1 MSGSAWVN
9 LALEK
14 LSCSQKELAI
24 RLGVSPTQISK
35 WKNDEHMSC
44 QMEDKFRELSGIG
57 DKHPQF
63 VLWTG
68 SLENADKWERIVSE
82 LAELAAD
89 SAETGYDTAPLR
101 TEVEQLCWGTFY
113 TLEQMGV
120 AIPKTFP
127 AELEQL
133 AKGEADDEDF
143 ELAMV
148 NPYADLISRI
158 YKALND
164 VYGFYVAFVDELIND
179 DQPDLFE
186 TGMEIES
193 CLMDLAASKL
203 DISADLAP
211 NFSNFR
217 YETLKA
223 YEEWVGS
230 VKTAA
235 LRFGVPVRA
244 ELLDLVRKGHDE
256 LGFNAEA
263 ESLGVNESRIHPDI
277 YMNELL
283 VGMRALHQVLPVI
296 VKKLGIT
303 PEELNFDVSE
313 LSA

>member
-1 MSGSAWVN
+1 MRSSAWVN

-35 WKNDEHMSC
+35 WKNDEYMSS
-44 QMEDKFRELSGIG
+44 QMEGKFRELSGIG

-63 VLWTG
+63 VLWAG

-82 LAELAAD
+82 LADLAAD
-89 SAETGYDTAPLR
+89 SAETGYNTAPLSDDLA
-101 TEVEQLCWGTFY
+101 QLCWRTLY

-127 AELEQL
+127 SELEQL
-133 AKGEADDEDF
+133 AKGEADDEGF
-143 ELAMV
+143 ELAMA
-148 NPYADLISRI
+148 NPYVDLIWRI

-164 VYGFYVAFVDELIND
+164 VYGFYIAYVYELTND
-179 DQPDLFE
+179 DQLDLFE

-203 DISADLAP
+203 DVSTDLAP

-217 YETLKA
+217 YQTLKA

-235 LRFGVPVRA
+235 LRFGVPIRA

-283 VGMRALHQVLPVI
+283 VGMRALHQILPVI

>member
-14 LSCSQKELAI
+14 LSCSQKALAI

-35 WKNDEHMSC
+35 WKNDEHMSY
-44 QMEDKFRELSGIG
+44 QMEGKFREMTGVG
-57 DKHPQF
+57 DKDPQF
-63 VLWTG
+63 VLWAG
-68 SLENADKWERIVSE
+68 SLGNADKWERIVYE

-89 SAETGYDTAPLR
+89 SAETGYDTDPLR
-101 TEVEQLCWGTFY
+101 DDLARLCWSTFH
-113 TLEQMGV
+113 TLGQMGV
-120 AIPKTFP
+120 AIPKVFP
-127 AELEQL
+127 PELEGL
-133 AKGEADDEDF
+133 VKGEVDDKDF
-143 ELAMV
+143 DLAIN
-148 NPYADLISRI
+148 NPYADLIWRI

-164 VYGFYVAFVDELIND
+164 VYGFYVAYVHELTSDN
-179 DQPDLFE
+179 QLDLLE

-193 CLMDLAASKL
+193 CLMELAASKL
-203 DISADLAP
+203 DVSADIAP
-211 NFSNFR
+211 NFSSFR
-217 YETLKA
+217 YEILKT
-223 YEEWVGS
+223 YEEWIGS

-244 ELLDLVRKGHDE
+244 ELLDLVHKGHGE

-303 PEELNFDVSE
+303 PEELNFDESE
-313 LSA
+313 LSV

>member
-1 MSGSAWVN
+1 MRGSAWVN
-9 LALEK
+9 LALKK

-35 WKNDEHMSC
+35 WKNDEHISY
-44 QMEDKFRELSGIG
+44 QMEDKFRELTGVG
-57 DKHPQF
+57 DKDPQF
-63 VLWTG
+63 VLWVG
-68 SLENADKWERIVSE
+68 SMDHADKWERIVYE
-82 LAELAAD
+82 LAELAAE
-89 SAETGYDTAPLR
+89 SAETGYDTEPLR
-101 TEVEQLCWGTFY
+101 DDLARLCWSTFH
-113 TLEQMGV
+113 TLGQMGV
-120 AIPKTFP
+120 VIPKAFP
-127 AELEQL
+127 SELKMLAE
-133 AKGEADDEDF
+133 GGFDDGDF
-143 ELAMV
+143 ESAIN
-148 NPYADLISRI
+148 NPYADLILRI
-158 YKALND
+158 FKALND
-164 VYGFYVAFVDELIND
+164 VYGFYVAYVHELTSD
-179 DQPDLFE
+179 DQLDLLE

-203 DISADLAP
+203 NVSTDIAP
-211 NFSNFR
+211 NFSSFR

-230 VKTAA
+230 VKTTA
-235 LRFGVPVRA
+235 LRLGVPVRA
-244 ELLDLVRKGHDE
+244 ELLDLVHKGHDA

-263 ESLGVNESRIHPDI
+263 ESLGVNERRIHPDI